1 MKLEKFKKYKFSI
14 LIFLVIVTISLVNT
28 QSISFDEKLL
38 FKHFDKVVHLLM
50 YFTLTF
56 IFAIENFISNNY
68 KINKLKFFAVITIS
82 FIVGVGME
90 LAQSY
95 LTTYRSG
102 DFFDEMANLSGV
114 IVAVLIFLLLKN
126 KLKKWITTLKLD
138 KI

>member
-14 LIFLVIVTISLVNT
+14 LIFLVIVTVSLINT
-28 QSISFDEKLL
+28 QSIPIDEELL

-56 IFAIENFISNNY
+56 TFVVENFISNKFNIY
-68 KINKLKFFAVITIS
+68 KMHLFAIITLS
-82 FIVGVGME
+82 SIVGISME
-90 LAQSY
+90 LAQSFF
-95 LTTYRSG
+95 TTYRSG

-114 IVAVLIFLLLKN
+114 VLAVLVFLLLKN

>member
-28 QSISFDEKLL
+28 QSISIDEKML

-56 IFAIENFISNNY
+56 IFAIENFISSNY

-114 IVAVLIFLLLKN
+114 ILAVLIFLLLKN

>member
-28 QSISFDEKLL
+28 QSISIDEKML

-56 IFAIENFISNNY
+56 IFAIENFISSNY

-102 DFFDEMANLSGV
+102 DFFDEVANLSGV

>member
-14 LIFLVIVTISLVNT
+14 LIFLVIVTVSLINT
-28 QSISFDEKLL
+28 QSIPIDEELL

-56 IFAIENFISNNY
+56 TFVVENFISNKFNIY
-68 KINKLKFFAVITIS
+68 KMHLFAIITLS
-82 FIVGVGME
+82 SIVGIGME
-90 LAQSY
+90 LAQSFF
-95 LTTYRSG
+95 TTYRSG

-114 IVAVLIFLLLKN
+114 VMAVLIFLLLKN

>member
-28 QSISFDEKLL
+28 QSISIDEKML

-56 IFAIENFISNNY
+56 IFAIENFISSNY

-126 KLKKWITTLKLD
+126 KLKKWITILKLD

>member
-14 LIFLVIVTISLVNT
+14 LIFLVIVTVSLINT
-28 QSISFDEKLL
+28 QSIPIDEELL

-56 IFAIENFISNNY
+56 TFILENFISNKFNIY
-68 KINKLKFFAVITIS
+68 KMHLFAIITLS
-82 FIVGVGME
+82 SIVGIGME
-90 LAQSY
+90 LAQSFF
-95 LTTYRSG
+95 TTYRSG

-114 IVAVLIFLLLKN
+114 VLAVLVFLLLKN